1 MGTRGNI
8 FHTFPAYYPVTFDP
22 DQIFCESGWIGDGY
36 CDDVNNNEECE
47 FDLGDCCNNGNINWK
62 YYCSICECLDE
73 KDVVD
78 CKYPIIGNGICN
90 DENNNAY
97 CYYDGGDCSAKP
109 TLSSTSTEAP
119 YECCGK
125 IF

>member
-1 MGTRGNI
+1 MGASHGEQVFFMDSKNTYS
-8 FHTFPAYYPVTFDP
+8 FP
-22 DQIFCESGWIGDGY
+22 
-36 CDDVNNNEECE
+36 
-47 FDLGDCCNNGNINWK
+47 DCCQVKLIRIRKHQRLWK
-62 YYCSICECLDE
+62 CTYFYERVYSPSESHLGLKNCDCECLYE
-73 KDVVD
+73 NDVVD

-97 CYYDGGDCSAKP
+97 CYYDGGDCSANSFST

-125 IF
+125 LF